1 MNKTII
7 AVVIATVV
15 LTGGYFFF
23 KDVDR
28 STPEVSEP
36 SSQQPI
42 TQSSASEPSTS
53 EQPPQQPQASQ
64 APAVKENVVTFT
76 NSGYSPSILTVKK
89 DETVTFKNQS
99 SRSMWPA
106 SAMHP
111 THRAYSNTSLDEHC
125 PDTTGIAFDACK
137 GFLPSQSWSF
147 TFNQV
152 GTWKYHD
159 HLSSS
164 NTGVIVVE

>member
-1 MNKTII
+1 
-7 AVVIATVV
+7 V
-15 LTGGYFFF
+15 GGYFLFF
-23 KDVDR
+23 RGAPQQTR
-28 STPEVSEP
+28 SVLDLEP

-42 TQSSASEPSTS
+42 TQPPAS
-53 EQPPQQPQASQ
+53 EQPSQQPPASQ
-64 APAVKENVVTFT
+64 VPAVNENVITYS
-76 NSGYSPSILTVKK
+76 NSGYSPSTLTIKK
-89 DETVTFKNQS
+89 GETVTFKNQS

-137 GFLPSQSWSF
+137 GFLPGQSFSF

-152 GTWKYHD
+152 GTWKYHN
-159 HLSSS
+159 HL
-164 NTGVIVVE
+164 NPGDIGTIVVE